1 MVTKSTNTYYIYDL
15 SDPRVA
21 QGVLEEAGRAKAH
34 IITEAAPNELKLV
47 GVRRVMRADHRQG
60 GDVGGCSSGVICE
73 NHLVGSEVSEGMR
86 AHATHFSSI
95 RWGSL

>member
-34 IITEAAPNELKLV
+34 IITEAAPNELKL
-47 GVRRVMRADHRQG
+47 GRGA
-60 GDVGGCSSGVICE
+60 
-73 NHLVGSEVSEGMR
+73 
-86 AHATHFSSI
+86 
-95 RWGSL
+95 